1 MWFGCWMS
9 QGCAFSAA
17 DGPLTF
23 SLHGHQI
30 FTHFVEDASN
40 PTQSDIFVC
49 LRCSLLIKCA
59 DLPLALGAVGHF
71 SLKSLPLAILGEA
84 PLFTF
89 LPIRCVH
96 LSLEWIV
103 GSRLDMDDDVTG
115 CWMHWEGEQQE

>member
-1 MWFGCWMS
+1 VWFGCWMS
-9 QGCAFSAA
+9 QRCAFSAA

-40 PTQSDIFVC
+40 PTQSDLNLLYRVSDRSYSPIIVNMSFYIFVG
-49 LRCSLLIKCA
+49 LHCSLLIKCA

-84 PLFTF
+84 PPL
-89 LPIRCVH
+89 LR
-96 LSLEWIV
+96 
-103 GSRLDMDDDVTG
+103 R
-115 CWMHWEGEQQE
+115 